1 MTSVNHPKL
10 TKRVKNSKDPGSQV
24 LPVGFPS
31 SHGPTEARGHRDESA
46 GSDSARVRPGN
57 MFDRRPMRWLG
68 PTTWVISSS
77 EDLSP
82 MPLKSSFDL
91 KVLSNK
97 ELRIAID
104 LGILGPELIQTIEKP
119 QLDET
124 LKLEPDFS
132 SLKGLVRKLQASA

>member
-1 MTSVNHPKL
+1 MTIANHPKIAV
-10 TKRVKNSKDPGSQV
+10 RVNKSKTQGGAVPTPETPLSPG
-24 LPVGFPS
+24 PS
-31 SHGPTEARGHRDESA
+31 EARTRSVESTKA
-46 GSDSARVRPGN
+46 EGAKVGPGKTV
-57 MFDRRPMRWLG
+57 DRKPKKWLG

-132 SLKGLVRKLQASA
+132 SLKGLVRKLQSSA